1 MDIIKN
7 VEYIKDSS
15 DESFLEDVVETS
27 QKIPVF
33 VDFWAPWCGP
43 CKSLGPFLEEETKFY
58 KGSVSLVKINIDEN
72 PNIAGQLRVQSIPA
86 VFVFVNGQPVDGFMG
101 AQTKDQVKS
110 FFKKIIET
118 YDLNNNN
125 DHKNNLKLALDLIAS
140 GKLKDA
146 KETLFEIIKEDN
158 TIMEAHK
165 ELIKINILEKNIN
178 QAKENLKK
186 IPDNLKNSTDF
197 KSLEAQINIF
207 EDSKDSG
214 DINDLRKKIHNNPN
228 ELNLKFELAVALIGK
243 SENEEA
249 IEILLNIFATNP
261 EWEDGK
267 SKKQLL
273 KLLDSLDPKDNLA
286 KSGRRRLT
294 SLIFT

>member
-15 DESFLEDVVETS
+15 DENFLEDVVETS

-125 DHKNNLKLALDLIAS
+125 DHKNNLKIALELIAS

-158 TIMEAHK
+158 TIIEAHK

-214 DINDLRKKIHNNPN
+214 DINDLRKKIHNDPN

-294 SLIFT
+294 SLIFA

>member
-15 DESFLEDVVETS
+15 DENFLEDVVETS

-125 DHKNNLKLALDLIAS
+125 DHKNNLKKALDLIAS

-158 TIMEAHK
+158 TIIEAHK

-214 DINDLRKKIHNNPN
+214 DINDLRKKIHNDPN

-294 SLIFT
+294 SLIFA